1 MPNPITHTRKPLGL
15 PWLLFLLL
23 VVIVLSAGTYFF
35 QQAWQ
40 KHQRKQYYQA
50 VFLTND
56 QVYYGH
62 LRSWSNDQVLLTD
75 VYYAQA
81 ASDTE
86 VKDATQPKFLL
97 VKLRDQATGP
107 QDKLFINREHIL
119 YVQDLRP
126 DSQIVQV
133 IQSGKTK

>member
-1 MPNPITHTRKPLGL
+1 MEPSANPASSKKPLGL
-15 PWLLFLLL
+15 PWLVFLLL
-23 VVIVLSAGTYFF
+23 VVIVLSLGSLCL
-35 QQAWQ
+35 QHAWQ
-40 KHQRKQYYQA
+40 KHQRRQYYQA

-62 LRSWSNDQVLLTD
+62 LRSWGHNEVLLTD

-81 ASDTE
+81 ASDTAT
-86 VKDATQPKFLL
+86 KDTTQPKFLL
-97 VKLRDQATGP
+97 VKLSEQATGP

-133 IQSGKTK
+133 IQGKR